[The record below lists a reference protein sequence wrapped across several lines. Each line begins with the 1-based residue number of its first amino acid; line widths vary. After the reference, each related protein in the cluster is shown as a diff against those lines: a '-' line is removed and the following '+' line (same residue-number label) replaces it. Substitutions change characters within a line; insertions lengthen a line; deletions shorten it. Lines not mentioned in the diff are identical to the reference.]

1 MQMQLES
8 CRSIHANTFSEGEW
22 AALAAATFML
32 YDSYSIYIYIERE
45 SRGSIALA
53 MLLHAALFD
62 RLMSLEKV
70 ATDLISILFPH
81 LFNNHVITT
90 CLVH

>member
-1 MQMQLES
+1 MQMQLVVMS
-8 CRSIHANTFSEGEW
+8 PTPFLKGNGLLLLPPPLCSTIHTV
-22 AALAAATFML
+22 
-32 YDSYSIYIYIERE
+32 YIYRERE